1 MSVLGDLKRSA
12 ADMTIDEI
20 IEANKNIR
28 AKRESQPLQKKTTKR
43 QPAKPETKM
52 NMNELEK
59 TMQLLKG
66 LE

>member
-59 TMQLLKG
+59 TMQLLEG

>member
-28 AKRESQPLQKKTTKR
+28 AKRESQHLQKKTTKR

>member
-28 AKRESQPLQKKTTKR
+28 AKRESQPFQKKTTKR

-59 TMQLLKG
+59 TMQLLEG

>member
-28 AKRESQPLQKKTTKR
+28 AKRESQPLQKKTTKK
-43 QPAKPETKM
+43 QPTKPEAKM
-52 NMNELEK
+52 TMNELEK